1 MGRFRMALATIS
13 VGAMLATGHTVATQA
28 APVPGALAGSAQT
41 GTGNTGSDGTT
52 TPGATIPPATTPE
65 KPGATQDNPQSDK
78 PKPVGKKPKKKPK
91 KSKGGQNTSGN
102 QTVNP
107 KESAPQPP
115 KDVIPATPEPLHVE
129 IAPSIVGGTNLP
141 GDSTPTAAC
150 DGSAGPP
157 RNLIPLYIAAS
168 NKYGLGELGPQT
180 LAAIN
185 RIETDFGRLNRV
197 TSSAGAVGWMQFM
210 PATWDSYGVDA
221 DGDGKADPYN
231 PKDAIH
237 SAANYLKAAGAPE
250 NWYDAIWAYN
260 HADWYVKDVQER
272 AACYGALESSE
283 TTEKQLVAYTCEASE
298 ARALEIPNYYMRGF
312 EDAAS
317 RYGLGRRG
325 VWILASV
332 ARLESDYGR
341 GMSGKQLREAGP
353 MGLGAAEW
361 KRYGVDGD
369 GDGVVRR
376 DEPWDGIATFA
387 RMLWSKP
394 TVEAGLFAHNHA
406 SWYVEAAVTDADR
419 ISGKCKTAKAAWK
432 IAYPRATTNAT
443 EINWANLQVLNPS
456 AAQDIQSG
464 LIDRRVINL
473 LAMLTQKY
481 SLQLS
486 SLRSD
491 HSMMTA
497 SGNVSNHFGGRAM
510 DIASVNGVSC
520 TDQSASSPCTEV
532 GLLLASLPDGIR
544 PTELIYGW
552 DLDGPG
558 PAFALSDHRN
568 HIHAGFGL

>member
-13 VGAMLATGHTVATQA
+13 VGALLAATSQSVIAQGAPPVGGTISGSPQPGLAPDGTAVA
-28 APVPGALAGSAQT
+28 PGTDSNNGKT
-41 GTGNTGSDGTT
+41 GTGGTQ
-52 TPGATIPPATTPE
+52 PPATKE
-65 KPGATQDNPQSDK
+65 KDAAE
-78 PKPVGKKPKKKPK
+78 KKKPK
-91 KSKGGQNTSGN
+91 AGKKKKPERKNTSGQ
-102 QTVNP
+102 QTVDP
-107 KESAPQPP
+107 ARPAPQPKPP
-115 KDVIPATPEPLHVE
+115 KEVTPATPEPLHIQ
-129 IAPSIVGGTNLP
+129 IAPPAGTGTIP
-141 GDSTPTAAC
+141 GDSTPAPAC

-168 NKYGLGELGPQT
+168 EKYGLGELGPQT

-185 RIETDFGRLNRV
+185 RIETDFGRLNEV
-197 TSSAGAVGWMQFM
+197 TSSAGAIGWMQFM
-210 PATWDSYGVDA
+210 PATWEAYGVDG

-260 HADWYVKDVQER
+260 HADWYVRDVQER
-272 AACYGALESSE
+272 AACYGTLAPSRQ
-283 TTEKQLVAYTCEASE
+283 TERKLVTFTCEASE
-298 ARALEIPNYYMRGF
+298 ARALEIPNYYMRAF

-317 RYGLGRRG
+317 RYELGRRG

-341 GMSGKQLREAGP
+341 GMTAAELARSGP
-353 MGLGAAEW
+353 MGLSSEEW
-361 KRYGVDGD
+361 KKYGVDGD
-369 GDGVVRR
+369 GDGLVRR

-394 TVEAGLFAHNHA
+394 TLEAGLFAHNHA
-406 SWYVEAAVTDADR
+406 AWYVEAATTEADR
-419 ISGKCKTAKAAWK
+419 IAGTCKTAKAAWK
-432 IAYPRATTNAT
+432 IAYPRPTTNAT
-443 EINWANLQVLNPS
+443 TINWNNLQILNPS
-456 AAQDIQSG
+456 AALDIQRG

-473 LAMLTQKY
+473 LAMLTQNY

-510 DIASVNGVSC
+510 DIAAVNGVPC

-558 PAFALSDHRN
+558 PAFALGDHQD

>member
-1 MGRFRMALATIS
+1 MI
-13 VGAMLATGHTVATQA
+13 
-28 APVPGALAGSAQT
+28 
-41 GTGNTGSDGTT
+41 
-52 TPGATIPPATTPE
+52 
-65 KPGATQDNPQSDK
+65 PQS
-78 PKPVGKKPKKKPK
+78 
-91 KSKGGQNTSGN
+91 N
-102 QTVNP
+102 
-107 KESAPQPP
+107 
-115 KDVIPATPEPLHVE
+115 EPLHVQ
-129 IAPSIVGGTNLP
+129 ITPPSGTTTVP
-141 GDSTPTAAC
+141 GDSTPAPAC

-168 NKYGLGELGPQT
+168 NRYGLGELGPQT

-185 RIETDFGRLNRV
+185 RIETDFGRLNQV
-197 TSSAGAVGWMQFM
+197 TSTAGAVGWMQFM

-221 DGDGKADPYN
+221 DNDGKADPYN

-237 SAANYLKAAGAPE
+237 SAANYLAAAGAPE

-272 AACYGALESSE
+272 ASCYGTLESSKQ
-283 TTEKQLVAYTCEASE
+283 TEQKLVTLTCEASE

-325 VWILASV
+325 VWILAAV

-341 GMSGKQLREAGP
+341 GMTAKQLAETGP
-353 MGLGAAEW
+353 MGLSTSEW

-369 GDGVVRR
+369 GDGLVRR

-394 TVEAGLFAHNHA
+394 TVGAGLFSHNHA
-406 SWYVEAAVTDADR
+406 AWYVEAVTGDADR

-443 EINWANLQVLNPS
+443 EINWDNLQVLNPS
-456 AAQDIQSG
+456 AARDIQNG
-464 LIDRRVINL
+464 LIDRRVLNL

-558 PAFALSDHRN
+558 AAFALSDHQD

>member
-1 MGRFRMALATIS
+1 MGRIRLALATIS
-13 VGAMLATGHTVATQA
+13 VGAMLATGQTVAAQA
-28 APVPGALAGSAQT
+28 APVPGALSGSAQT
-41 GTGNTGSDGTT
+41 GTGSTGPADPAGTGG
-52 TPGATIPPATTPE
+52 TPG
-65 KPGATQDNPQSDK
+65 DV
-78 PKPVGKKPKKKPK
+78 KPVDPGTGKGDPPEDTGKPARKKPKKNPK
-91 KSKGGQNTSGN
+91 KNKGRKNTSGK

-107 KESAPQPP
+107 GRSEPRPP
-115 KDVIPATPEPLHVE
+115 RDVTPSTPEPLHVQL
-129 IAPSIVGGTNLP
+129 APQAGVTPLP
-141 GDSTPTAAC
+141 GDPTPTAAC

-157 RNLIPLYIAAS
+157 RNLVPLYIAAS

-185 RIETDFGRLNRV
+185 RIETDFGRLNKV

-210 PATWDSYGVDA
+210 PATWDAYGVDG
-221 DGDGKADPYN
+221 DGDGRADPYN

-260 HADWYVKDVQER
+260 HADWYVKDIQEH
-272 AACYGALESSE
+272 AACYGALESSG
-283 TTEKQLVAYTCEASE
+283 TTEKQLVTYICEASE

-325 VWILASV
+325 VWVLAAV

-341 GMSGKQLREAGP
+341 GMTAGQLRKSGP
-353 MGLGAAEW
+353 MGLSAAEW

-369 GDGVVRR
+369 GDGMVRR
-376 DEPWDGIATFA
+376 DEAWDGIATFA

-394 TVEAGLFAHNHA
+394 TLEAGLFAHNHA
-406 SWYVEAAVTDADR
+406 AWYVDAATSDADR
-419 ISGKCKTAKAAWK
+419 IAGKCRTAKAAWK
-432 IAYPRATTNAT
+432 ISYPRATTNAT
-443 EINWANLQVLNPS
+443 EINWANLQILNS
-456 AAQDIQSG
+456 TAAQDIQSG

-481 SLQLS
+481 SLQIS

-497 SGNVSNHFGGRAM
+497 SGNVSNHFSGRAL
-510 DIASVNGVSC
+510 DIAAVNGVSC

-558 PAFALSDHRN
+558 PAFALSDHRD